1 LLGVGTFAV
10 GILFALAAL
19 ALSTSA
25 FAIYPLPFKDRAEEQ
40 RFQHLAK
47 ELRCLVCQNQ
57 NLADS
62 EADLAKD
69 LREQV
74 FKMMQSGK
82 SDDEI
87 KSYLVSRY
95 NDFVLYDPPVKP
107 GTWLLWFTP
116 GVLVLIGAGV
126 LINILRKRARQD
138 QWGQTRLIDTQE
150 TTRLANGPIESDP
163 IDPEED
169 W

>member
-1 LLGVGTFAV
+1 MKRVAAFACLFVIGVHC
-10 GILFALAAL
+10 
-19 ALSTSA
+19 A
-25 FAIYPLPFKDRAEEQ
+25 FAIDPLPFKDRAEEQ

-74 FKMMQSGK
+74 FTMMQSGK

-116 GVLVLIGAGV
+116 GALVLIGAGV

-138 QWGQTRLIDTQE
+138 QWDHTPSTTLDDTNSGNPRLT
-150 TTRLANGPIESDP
+150 ESDP
-163 IDPEED
+163 INPEED

>member
-1 LLGVGTFAV
+1 MKRAAAFAWLLVIGVRC
-10 GILFALAAL
+10 ALA
-19 ALSTSA
+19 
-25 FAIYPLPFKDRAEEQ
+25 IDPLPFKDRAEEQ

-62 EADLAKD
+62 DADLAKD

-74 FKMMQSGK
+74 FTMMQSGK

-138 QWGQTRLIDTQE
+138 QWGQIPL
-150 TTRLANGPIESDP
+150 TTPDGSNSGNLRSLTESDP

>member
-1 LLGVGTFAV
+1 MKRVA
-10 GILFALAAL
+10 
-19 ALSTSA
+19 A
-25 FAIYPLPFKDRAEEQ
+25 FAWLLVIGMRCVFAIDPLPFKDRAEEQ

-74 FKMMQSGK
+74 FTMMQSGK

-116 GVLVLIGAGV
+116 GVLVLVGAGV
-126 LINILRKRARQD
+126 LITILRKRARQD
-138 QWGQTRLIDTQE
+138 QWGQTRLIDTPG
-150 TTRLANGPIESDP
+150 TTRRENGSIESDP